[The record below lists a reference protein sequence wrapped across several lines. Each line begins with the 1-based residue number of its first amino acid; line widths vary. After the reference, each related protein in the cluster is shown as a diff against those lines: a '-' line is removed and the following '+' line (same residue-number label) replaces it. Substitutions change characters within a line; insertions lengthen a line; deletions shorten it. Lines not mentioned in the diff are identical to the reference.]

1 MKFDFK
7 ALNDKIVNSAVSNLL
22 KRPKNVMNQHPS
34 SSSHF
39 WVFSLRE
46 RNFSLKKYGESDRR
60 QASGQEGEMLYA
72 KKGLRVGTGF
82 KEFLQTP

>member
-22 KRPKNVMNQHPS
+22 KRPKNVMNQNAS

-39 WVFSLRE
+39 WVFSLERE
-46 RNFSLKKYGESDRR
+46 TSL
-60 QASGQEGEMLYA
+60 
-72 KKGLRVGTGF
+72 
-82 KEFLQTP
+82 

>member
-39 WVFSLRE
+39 WVFSFRE
-46 RNFSLKKYGESDRR
+46 RNFSLKNTANPTVGRLRDKKEKCSTR
-60 QASGQEGEMLYA
+60 
-72 KKGLRVGTGF
+72 KGLRVGTGF